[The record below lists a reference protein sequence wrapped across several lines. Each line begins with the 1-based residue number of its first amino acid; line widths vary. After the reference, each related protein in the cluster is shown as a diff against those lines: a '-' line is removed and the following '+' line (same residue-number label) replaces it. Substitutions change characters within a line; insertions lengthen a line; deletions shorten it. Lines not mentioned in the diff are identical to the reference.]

1 METLLKNKILI
12 AILLFIIVLVSIRLF
27 GSGHFKSDTKKWF
40 EPSANKTNLI
50 TEERL
55 KAIDGK
61 KLYINL
67 SPQGQSN
74 TDNLNSSIS
83 IPADSV
89 LTGKYLKTIKN
100 FSGAIILRSDNIT
113 LSSKVWMILSQ
124 MGISNLYILVRDN
137 EAEVLKYKFRPDTM
151 TGPEL

>member
-27 GSGHFKSDTKKWF
+27 SSGHFKSDTKKLF
-40 EPSANKTNLI
+40 EPSVNKANLI

-55 KAIDGK
+55 KAIGGK
-61 KLYINL
+61 QLLIYL
-67 SPQGQSN
+67 SPGNSN
-74 TDNLNSSIS
+74 NSESQNGANS
-83 IPADSV
+83 IPGDSV
-89 LTGKYLKTIKN
+89 LSGKYFKTVKN
-100 FSGAIILRSDNIT
+100 FKGTIILKSDDVA